1 MIRHCLI
8 ALCLCIVG
16 NVWAAPKVKVA
27 CVGNSVTYGAGVS
40 GRETNCYPAQLS
52 RLLGDRYDV
61 RNFGKS
67 GATLLN
73 KGHRPYMQ
81 QPEFKE
87 ALQFAPDWVV
97 IHLGLNDTDPRNWPN
112 FRDDFIPDYLAL
124 IDSFRLARPGCKI
137 WICRL
142 TPIFNWHPRFKS
154 GTRDWYWQIQ
164 AAIEKIAEVGH
175 TGLIDLQQGLYSRP
189 DLMPDALHPNAEGA
203 GIIARTVFSGVTGNY
218 GGLQLPS
225 VYSDHMVLQ
234 RGAEFI
240 VKGTADAGEKV
251 SVRLGKQNVKGV
263 AGNDG
268 RWQAV
273 LKNLEAGGPYELT
286 VSSPARELRFKDVMI
301 GEVWMCSGQSNMA
314 FMVKE
319 AINAKQ
325 LLSRAEKSDVRLFDM
340 KPKVFTDPVSWDSA
354 ALVALNRLDYYAD
367 TRWTL
372 PGQETVADFSAVA
385 YCFGQML
392 ADSLGVPVGLIC
404 NAVGGAP
411 AEAFI
416 DRKTLEFNHQL
427 VDVLYDWTHSDM
439 LQDWVRERSAQN
451 IKNSSLKRQRHPY
464 EPCYLFETG
473 IRPLADFPVKG
484 VIWYQGESNAH
495 NTELHESVFPA
506 LVDSWRK
513 VWGERLPF
521 YYTQL
526 SSLNRPSW
534 PSFRDSQRL
543 LLAKTAYSGMA
554 VTSDLGDSTDVHPR
568 RKQEVGERLAYWALH
583 DTYGKTM
590 VVPSGPLYKSTSFR
604 KGAAYVEFDYGQ
616 GMKSSDGQPLRR
628 FEIAGD
634 DELFFPATAIVENN
648 VVKVFSPKVK
658 NPCRVRYG
666 WQPYTTAN
674 LVNEAGLPAS
684 TFRME

>member
-1 MIRHCLI
+1 M
-8 ALCLCIVG
+8 
-16 NVWAAPKVKVA
+16 
-27 CVGNSVTYGAGVS
+27 
-40 GRETNCYPAQLS
+40 
-52 RLLGDRYDV
+52 
-61 RNFGKS
+61 
-67 GATLLN
+67 
-73 KGHRPYMQ
+73 
-81 QPEFKE
+81 
-87 ALQFAPDWVV
+87 
-97 IHLGLNDTDPRNWPN
+97 
-112 FRDDFIPDYLAL
+112 
-124 IDSFRLARPGCKI
+124 
-137 WICRL
+137 
-142 TPIFNWHPRFKS
+142 
-154 GTRDWYWQIQ
+154 
-164 AAIEKIAEVGH
+164 VGH
-175 TGLIDLQQGLYSRP
+175 SGLIDLQQGLYCRP

-203 GIIARTVFSGVTGNY
+203 GIIARTVFAGITGDY
-218 GGLQLPS
+218 GGLQLPP

-234 RGAEFI
+234 RGEELTI
-240 VKGTADAGEKV
+240 KGIANAGEKIT
-251 SVRLGKQNVKGV
+251 VRLGKQTAKGV

-268 RWQAV
+268 HWQAT
-273 LKNLEAGGPYELT
+273 LKKVEAGGPYELT
-286 VSSPARELRFKDVMI
+286 VSSPVRELRFKDVMI

-319 AINAKQ
+319 AVNAKE
-325 LLSRAEKSDVRLFDM
+325 LAGRAAGNVRLFDM
-340 KPKVFTDPVSWDSA
+340 KPKVFTNPVSWDSA

-372 PGQETVADFSAVA
+372 PGEQTTADFSAVA
-385 YCFGQML
+385 YSFGLML
-392 ADSLGVPVGLIC
+392 ADSLQVPVGLIC

-416 DRKTLEFNHQL
+416 DRKTLEFNSRL
-427 VDVLYDWTHSDM
+427 VDILYDWTRNDM

-451 IKNSSLKRQRHPY
+451 IKNSPLKHQRHPY
-464 EPCYLFETG
+464 EPCFLFETG
-473 IRPLADFPVKG
+473 VRPIADFQVKG

-495 NTELHESVFPA
+495 NMELHESIFPA

-513 VWGERLPF
+513 VWGGSLPF

-534 PSFRDSQRL
+534 PSFRDSQRRM
-543 LLAKTAYSGMA
+543 LAKIPHSGMA
-554 VTSDLGDSTDVHPR
+554 VTSDVGDSTDVHPR
-568 RKQEVGERLAYWALH
+568 RKQEVGERLARWALH
-583 DTYGKTM
+583 DTYGKTT

-658 NPCRVRYG
+658 NPCRVCYG

>member
-1 MIRHCLI
+1 MRYFLI
-8 ALCLCIVG
+8 ALCLSLAG
-16 NVWAAPKVKVA
+16 SVWAAPKIKVA

-40 GRETNCYPAQLS
+40 DRETNCYPAQLS
-52 RLLGDRYDV
+52 RLLGDQYDV

-73 KGHRPYMQ
+73 KGHRPYMRQ
-81 QPEFKE
+81 TEFKD

-112 FRDDFIPDYLAL
+112 FQDDFIPDYLAL
-124 IDSFRLARPGCKI
+124 IDSFRVARPGCKI

-164 AAIEKIAEVGH
+164 AAIEKTAVVGH
-175 TGLIDLQQGLYSRP
+175 SGLIDLQQGLYCRP

-203 GIIARTVFSGVTGNY
+203 GIIARTVFAGITGDY
-218 GGLQLPS
+218 GGLQLPP

-234 RGAEFI
+234 RGEELTI
-240 VKGTADAGEKV
+240 KGIANAGEKII
-251 SVRLGKQNVKGV
+251 VRLGKQTAKGV

-268 RWQAV
+268 HWQAT
-273 LKNLEAGGPYELT
+273 LKKVEAGGPYELT
-286 VSSPARELRFKDVMI
+286 VSSPVRELRFKDVMI
-301 GEVWMCSGQSNMA
+301 GEVWVCSGQSNMA

-319 AINAKQ
+319 AVNAKK
-325 LLSRAEKSDVRLFDM
+325 LAGRAAGNVRLFDM
-340 KPKVFTDPVSWDSA
+340 KPKVFTNPVSWDSA

-372 PGQETVADFSAVA
+372 PGEQTTADFSAVA
-385 YCFGQML
+385 YSFGLML
-392 ADSLGVPVGLIC
+392 ADSLQVPVGLIC

-416 DRKTLEFNHQL
+416 DRKTLEFNSRL
-427 VDVLYDWTHSDM
+427 VDILYDWTHNDM

-451 IKNSSLKRQRHPY
+451 IKNSPLKHQRHPY
-464 EPCYLFETG
+464 EPCFLFETG
-473 IRPLADFPVKG
+473 VRPIADFQVKG

-495 NTELHESVFPA
+495 NMELHESIFPA
-506 LVDSWRK
+506 LVGSWRK
-513 VWGERLPF
+513 VWGGSLPF

-534 PSFRDSQRL
+534 PSFRDSQRRM
-543 LLAKTAYSGMA
+543 LANIPHSGMA
-554 VTSDLGDSTDVHPR
+554 VTSDVGDSTDVHPR
-568 RKQEVGERLAYWALH
+568 RKQEVGERLARWALH
-583 DTYGKTM
+583 DTYGKTT
-590 VVPSGPLYKSTSFR
+590 VVPSGPLYKNTSFR
-604 KGAAYVEFDYGQ
+604 KGIAYVEFDYGQ

-634 DELFFPATAIVENN
+634 DGLFFPAVAVVENN
-648 VVKVFSPKVK
+648 VVKVFSPSVK

-684 TFRME
+684 TFRTE

>member
-1 MIRHCLI
+1 MRYFLI
-8 ALCLCIVG
+8 ALCLSLAG
-16 NVWAAPKVKVA
+16 SVWAAPKIKVA
-27 CVGNSVTYGAGVS
+27 CVGNSVTYGAGVAD
-40 GRETNCYPAQLS
+40 RETNCYPAQLS
-52 RLLGDRYDV
+52 RLLGDQYDV

-73 KGHRPYMQ
+73 KGHRPYMRQ
-81 QPEFKE
+81 TEFKD

-112 FRDDFIPDYLAL
+112 FQDDFIPDYLAL
-124 IDSFRLARPGCKI
+124 IDSFRVARPGCKI

-154 GTRDWYWQIQ
+154 GTRDWYWQIL
-164 AAIEKIAEVGH
+164 AAIEKTAVVGH
-175 TGLIDLQQGLYSRP
+175 SGLIDLQQGLYCRP

-203 GIIARTVFSGVTGNY
+203 GIIARTVFAGITGDY
-218 GGLQLPS
+218 GGLQLPP

-234 RGAEFI
+234 RGEELTI
-240 VKGTADAGEKV
+240 KGIANAGEKIT
-251 SVRLGKQNVKGV
+251 VRLGKQTAKGV

-268 RWQAV
+268 HWQAT
-273 LKNLEAGGPYELT
+273 LKKVEAGGPYELT
-286 VSSPARELRFKDVMI
+286 VSSPVRELRFKDVMI
-301 GEVWMCSGQSNMA
+301 GEVWVCSGQSNMA

-319 AINAKQ
+319 AVNAKE
-325 LLSRAEKSDVRLFDM
+325 LAGRAAGNVRLFDM
-340 KPKVFTDPVSWDSA
+340 KPKVFTNPVSWDSA

-372 PGQETVADFSAVA
+372 PGEQTTADFSAVA
-385 YCFGQML
+385 YSFGLML
-392 ADSLGVPVGLIC
+392 ADSLQVPVGLIC

-416 DRKTLEFNHQL
+416 DRKTLEFNSRL
-427 VDVLYDWTHSDM
+427 VDILYDWTHNDM

-451 IKNSSLKRQRHPY
+451 IKNSPLKHQRHPY
-464 EPCYLFETG
+464 EPCFLFETG
-473 IRPLADFPVKG
+473 VRPIADFQVKG

-495 NTELHESVFPA
+495 NMELHESIFPA

-513 VWGERLPF
+513 VWGGSLPF

-534 PSFRDSQRL
+534 PSFRDSQRRM
-543 LLAKTAYSGMA
+543 LAKIPHSGMA
-554 VTSDLGDSTDVHPR
+554 VTSDVGDSTDVHPR
-568 RKQEVGERLAYWALH
+568 QKQEVGERLARWALH
-583 DTYGKTM
+583 NTYGKTT
-590 VVPSGPLYKSTSFR
+590 VVPSGPLYKNTSFR
-604 KGAAYVEFDYGQ
+604 KGIAYVEFDYGQ

-628 FEIAGD
+628 FEIAGED
-634 DELFFPATAIVENN
+634 GLFFPATAVVENN
-648 VVKVFSPKVK
+648 VVKVFSPSVK